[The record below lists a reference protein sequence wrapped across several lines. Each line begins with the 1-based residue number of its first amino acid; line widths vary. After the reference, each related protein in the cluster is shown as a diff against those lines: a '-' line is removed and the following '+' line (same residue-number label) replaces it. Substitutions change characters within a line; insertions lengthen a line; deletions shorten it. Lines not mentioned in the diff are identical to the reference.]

1 MDSRQA
7 QKSPPSTFPRSARWK
22 AWLCALT
29 NPGSDR
35 RPCIAATLPFGPR
48 MATRV
53 VPAPLAQLPN
63 ALTILRL
70 VAIPVFVVLMLGTD
84 GEGSYGLAALF
95 AAAALT
101 DQVDGYLARR
111 WHVESEFGKF
121 ADPLADRLMIDAAVL
136 LLCLDGRLPW
146 LALAIVLGRDVLLVG
161 GFGLVK
167 DRGYDFSVSTLGKAS
182 TWVLYA
188 AIVGVIASDEGT
200 AWPLWLFWIGVGLAV
215 LAAVFYI
222 ARALR
227 AVER

>member
-1 MDSRQA
+1 MVS
-7 QKSPPSTFPRSARWK
+7 
-22 AWLCALT
+22 
-29 NPGSDR
+29 
-35 RPCIAATLPFGPR
+35 
-48 MATRV
+48 
-53 VPAPLAQLPN
+53 APLAQLPN
-63 ALTILRL
+63 ALTVLRL
-70 VAIPVFVVLMLGTD
+70 IAIPVFVVLLLRTD
-84 GEGSYGLAALF
+84 GQGSYALAALF

-136 LLCLDGRLPW
+136 LLCVDGRLPW
-146 LALAIVLGRDVLLVG
+146 LALAIVLGRDALLIG

-188 AIVGVIASDEGT
+188 AITGVIASDEGT

-215 LAAVFYI
+215 VAAVFYV

>member
-1 MDSRQA
+1 MDSRHA
-7 QKSPPSTFPRSARWK
+7 QKSPPSTFPRRARWN

-29 NPGSDR
+29 NPGSR
-35 RPCIAATLPFGPR
+35 SEAGIAATLPFGPS

-53 VPAPLAQLPN
+53 VSAPLAQLPN
-63 ALTILRL
+63 ALTVLRL
-70 VAIPVFVVLMLGTD
+70 LAIPVFVVLMLETD

-146 LALAIVLGRDVLLVG
+146 IALVIVLGRDVLLMG

-182 TWVLYA
+182 TWLLYA

-200 AWPLWLFWIGVGLAV
+200 EWPLWLFWIGVGLAV

-227 AVER
+227 SVKR

>member
-1 MDSRQA
+1 
-7 QKSPPSTFPRSARWK
+7 
-22 AWLCALT
+22 
-29 NPGSDR
+29 
-35 RPCIAATLPFGPR
+35 

-53 VPAPLAQLPN
+53 VSAPLAQLPN

-70 VAIPVFVVLMLGTD
+70 LAIPVFVVLMLRTD

-136 LLCLDGRLPW
+136 LLCLDDRLPW
-146 LALAIVLGRDVLLVG
+146 LALVIVLGRDALLMG
-161 GFGLVK
+161 GYGLVK
-167 DRGYDFSVSTLGKAS
+167 DRGYDFSVSTLGKAA

-188 AIVGVIASDEGT
+188 AITGVIASDKGT
-200 AWPLWLFWIGVGLAV
+200 EWPLWLFWIGIGLAV
-215 LAAVFYI
+215 LAAVLYVLG
-222 ARALR
+222 ALR